1 MKKLLTIATL
11 IVVFMGILS
20 INVNAVTRKTTT
32 NTNTSTSTNTTKS
45 SNKASTSANNVDA
58 IYEIGSKYGMTTK
71 DKQELQNFIDRN
83 GITDAQVEKILAKT
97 KEAEKIMIAA
107 GTTDYNKLTTAQKDQ
122 LKAIANETASEI
134 GVSLVFRSK
143 AVDIYKDGKK
153 VLVITNKNGK
163 LSYTGNRTNIAVIA
177 VSSVAVIALAAV
189 VIKKRTAV
197 AK

>member
-20 INVNAVTRKTTT
+20 INVNAVTRKTT
-32 NTNTSTSTNTTKS
+32 TNTSTSTNTTKS

>member
-20 INVNAVTRKTTT
+20 INVNAVTRKTT
-32 NTNTSTSTNTTKS
+32 TNTSTSTNTTKS

-107 GTTDYNKLTTAQKDQ
+107 GTTDYNKLTT
-122 LKAIANETASEI
+122 
-134 GVSLVFRSK
+134 V
-143 AVDIYKDGKK
+143 
-153 VLVITNKNGK
+153 
-163 LSYTGNRTNIAVIA
+163 
-177 VSSVAVIALAAV
+177 
-189 VIKKRTAV
+189 
-197 AK
+197 

>member
-20 INVNAVTRKTTT
+20 INVNAVTRKTT
-32 NTNTSTSTNTTKS
+32 TNTSTSTNTTKS

-153 VLVITNKNGK
+153 VLVITNNNGK
-163 LSYTGNRTNIAVIA
+163 LSYTGNKSNIAVIA

>member
-1 MKKLLTIATL
+1 MKKILTIATL
-11 IVVFMGILS
+11 IVVFIGILS
-20 INVNAVTRKTTT
+20 VNVNAVTRKTTT
-32 NTNTSTSTNTTKS
+32 NTTNTTTTNTTKS
-45 SNKASTSANNVDA
+45 TSKTSTSANTVDA
-58 IYEIGSKYGMTTK
+58 IYEIGQKYGMTTK

-83 GITDAQVEKILAKT
+83 NITDAQVEKILAKT
-97 KEAEKIMIAA
+97 KEAEKVMIAA
-107 GTTDYNKLTTAQKDQ
+107 GTTDYNKLTSAQKEQ
-122 LKAIANETASEI
+122 LKTIANEAASEI

-163 LSYTGNRTNIAVIA
+163 LSYTGNRPNIAVIA

>member
-32 NTNTSTSTNTTKS
+32 NTSTSTSTNTTKS